1 MLNGELVTLRA
12 IEPAD
17 HPKLASYLNDVE
29 VELLGGGDPPT
40 PRSLAS
46 VSAMLERQADDSGA
60 VNFAITVG
68 DELIGQCG
76 MFGQDHIAQTAEIGI
91 VIGERA
97 YWGRGYGRDA
107 VRLLVDYGFR
117 MRNLHKLWLTV
128 HADNA
133 RAIRAYE
140 SVGFT
145 EEGRQRAQV
154 WSAGSYVD
162 LVYMGLI
169 RRRKP

>member
-1 MLNGELVTLRA
+1 M
-12 IEPAD
+12 
-17 HPKLASYLNDVE
+17 
-29 VELLGGGDPPT
+29 
-40 PRSLAS
+40 
-46 VSAMLERQADDSGA
+46 
-60 VNFAITVG
+60 
-68 DELIGQCG
+68 
-76 MFGQDHIAQTAEIGI
+76 
-91 VIGERA
+91 
-97 YWGRGYGRDA
+97 
-107 VRLLVDYGFR
+107 RLLVDYGFR

-140 SVGFT
+140 SVGFI

-169 RRRKP
+169 RRRKH